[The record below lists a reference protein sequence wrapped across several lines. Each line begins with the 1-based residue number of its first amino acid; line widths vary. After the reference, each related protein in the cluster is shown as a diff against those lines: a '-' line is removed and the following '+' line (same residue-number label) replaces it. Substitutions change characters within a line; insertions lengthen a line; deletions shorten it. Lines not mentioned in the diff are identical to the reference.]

1 MHYDDRFADCD
12 MLMRFHWG
20 LGIGH
25 LYSHEQD
32 NTTRKTSS
40 RPSSA
45 TDWYDIDQPES
56 ELPAYLVDSDT
67 MHHGVTDG
75 QANDSGSPED
85 CLKDLEDDLRG
96 MADEDVK
103 DSLDDETQEILEEMF
118 GQDDDYQ

>member
-1 MHYDDRFADCD
+1 

-40 RPSSA
+40 HPSSA
-45 TDWYDIDQPES
+45 TDWYDIDQPEL

-67 MHHGVTDG
+67 VHHGVADG

-85 CLKDLEDDLRG
+85 CLEDLEDDLRG
-96 MADEDVK
+96 MADEDVEE
-103 DSLDDETQEILEEMF
+103 DPLNDETQEMLEEMF
-118 GQDDDYQ
+118 RQDDDYQ